1 METFSIEILLHLEPG
16 LLEVHDSI
24 GDLDADGLD
33 GHLDVERSNEAL
45 GQAG

>member
-1 METFSIEILLHLEPG
+1 METFLIEIWLHLEPG

-33 GHLDVERSNEAL
+33 GHLDVERSNETL